1 MDAVEI
7 LWFCGDFG
15 VDSAENV
22 VYNDSMSLIHG
33 VGDFFALDIGTTAIR
48 LVQLSGDAQHGWSL
62 QKFAYVPVERKIL
75 EDGSAAGVRRL
86 GETILG
92 AMQQAGI
99 TTKNV
104 AVGMPTG
111 KTYTRVEKVDN
122 QPEAELL
129 NTIKYQLDKYV
140 PMPLDEATVDYV
152 SLGVSPNDATKAEIL
167 ISSTAIDFA
176 EARMEMIES
185 FGLNVVAQEPESLAM
200 ARALMP
206 IGAQD
211 ARLIVDLGER
221 STDLVM
227 MYQGVPRLVRS
238 IPGGFALLIRTVT
251 SALNVRDDQARQFI
265 LKFGLA
271 QDKVEGQV
279 FRALDSTLESF
290 ASELN
295 KSMRFFQ
302 SEYMNAPVNGIILS
316 GFAGMIPFIAEYI
329 EAKTN
334 VATTQ
339 GNPWQLVK
347 VSPEQQQVLRPVANE
362 FAVAIGLAERSND

>member
-1 MDAVEI
+1 
-7 LWFCGDFG
+7 
-15 VDSAENV
+15 
-22 VYNDSMSLIHG
+22 MSLIHG

-48 LVQLSGDAQHGWSL
+48 LVQLSGDAQHGWAL
-62 QKFAYVPVERKIL
+62 QKFAYVPVEHKVL

-104 AVGMPTG
+104 AVGMPAA
-111 KTYTRVEKVDN
+111 KTFTTVVRVEN

-129 NTIKYQLDKYV
+129 NTVKYQLDKYI
-140 PMPLDEATVDYV
+140 PMAIDEATADYV
-152 SLGVSPNDATKAEIL
+152 SLGVCPNDPAKVEVL
-167 ISSTAIDFA
+167 ISSTAVDFA
-176 EARMEMIES
+176 ESRMELIES
-185 FGLNVVAQEPESLAM
+185 FGLNVIAQEPESLAM

-206 IGAQD
+206 VGAQD
-211 ARLIVDLGER
+211 ARLIIDLGER
-221 STDLVM
+221 STDLVV
-227 MYQGVPRLVRS
+227 MYRGVPRLVRS
-238 IPGGFALLIRTVT
+238 IPGGFALMIKTVV
-251 SALNVRDDQARQFI
+251 SALSVKEEQARQFV

-279 FRALDSTLESF
+279 FKALDSTLESY
-290 ASELN
+290 ASELA
-295 KSMRFFQ
+295 KSIRFFR
-302 SEYMNAPVNGIILS
+302 SEYMNAPVGGIILS

-334 VATTQ
+334 VPTTQ
-339 GNPWQLVK
+339 GNPWQLVR
-347 VSPEQQQVLRPVANE
+347 VSPEQQQVLRPVASE